1 MNLDYCTAQVR
12 AQDPDRFHL
21 ALCAPASAQPH
32 LLALAAFNLELARTT
47 QRVTNADLGRIRLQ
61 WWREVVAMLESGKPA
76 QGHQV
81 VKALADLAASADA
94 LDLPALNRM
103 IDGRE
108 ADLIEGPFAT
118 LEDLRAYLAQTSGSV
133 LVAQGR
139 ALGLTGHEGFANH
152 LGCAFG
158 FVGLAR
164 TLARGGQA
172 QTLRGLKT
180 WHDDPAAAVMDL
192 AAQAQMHLDRARELA
207 SQIPPS
213 GALFALGAPAHLVRR
228 WLRAL
233 ARLPLGHP
241 AYVRPL
247 PLQLLRLSW
256 RRRTL

>member
-1 MNLDYCTAQVR
+1 MNLDYCAAQVR
-12 AQDPDRFHL
+12 AQDLDRFHL
-21 ALCAPASAQPH
+21 ALCAPLPAQPS
-32 LLALAAFNLELARTT
+32 LLALAAFNLELARTA

-61 WWREVVAMLESGKPA
+61 WWRDVVASLGTSARA

-81 VKALADLAASADA
+81 AKALATIATSADT
-94 LDLPALNRM
+94 LDLRALNRM

-108 ADLIEGPFAT
+108 ADLCQEPFAT
-118 LEDLRAYLAQTSGSV
+118 MEALRAYLAQTSGSL

-139 ALGLTGHEGFANH
+139 ALGLAGHEGLANH

-164 TLARGGQA
+164 ALAGGQA
-172 QTLRGLKT
+172 QTLRGLAG
-180 WHDDPAAAVMDL
+180 WHDAPADTVADL
-192 AAQAQMHLDRARELA
+192 AAQAQMHLDRARELG
-207 SQIPPS
+207 SQTELSQP
-213 GALFALGAPAHLVRR
+213 LFALSATAHLVRR

-233 ARLPLGHP
+233 TRLPLGSP

-256 RRRTL
+256 RRQPL